1 MKAISLSSYA
11 DAYKSLKEDQFNR
24 YLNYF
29 GITVKKQES
38 IDIQDMIL
46 EILDCDIRTVQMSE
60 FYIGYTIPQI
70 SKEFDLLRF
79 GTNFTL
85 NIEVKNNSQPN
96 RVQKQLSQ
104 NKYYLRALGY
114 EVKSF
119 AYIAKTN
126 EFYRLDD
133 SENLIKSTI
142 DDLVDIIKNQKSKV
156 ITEIDA
162 LFKPSEYLVSP
173 LNSTAKFIGGNY
185 FLNGNQLTVR
195 DEIIKIINQNKLPFV
210 AIEGKPGTG
219 KSLLTYDIAKYY
231 IESGWNVAIFHC
243 GMLSE
248 GHEVLSRKNGWNIFA
263 AKEIDAAI
271 ASQNFDL
278 IVVDETQRI
287 YSNQLKNII
296 NTVTT
301 NKINCIFAYDR
312 EQIFT
317 SDEMHRDTAGVIEQL
332 NHKKYKL
339 TDKIRTNKEVAS
351 FISNLFN
358 KRNVSPGIDYK
369 NIHLCYFDSA
379 YALKDYLKQLRK
391 NDWEVINY
399 TSSNR
404 YVLSY
409 DKYQVGQQNAHKVI
423 GQEFDRVAA
432 VINQHFSYNS
442 EGRLISSR
450 ENGAPKYRLD
460 KMLYQMLTRARQE
473 ITIIIYKNPV
483 MLEACLQ
490 ILNR

>member
-29 GITVKKQES
+29 GITVKKQEC
-38 IDIQDMIL
+38 IDVQDMIL

-60 FYIGYTIPQI
+60 FYMGYTIPQI

-119 AYIAKTN
+119 SYIAKTN

-142 DDLVDIIKNQKSKV
+142 DDLVNVIKTQKPKV

-219 KSLLTYDIAKYY
+219 KSLLAYDIAKYY
-231 IESGWNVAIFHC
+231 IENGWNVAIFHC

-248 GHEVLSRKNGWNIFA
+248 GHEILSRKNGWNIFA
-263 AKEIDAAI
+263 AKDIDTAI

-278 IVVDETQRI
+278 IVVDETQR
-287 YSNQLKNII
+287 K
-296 NTVTT
+296 
-301 NKINCIFAYDR
+301 KIELWRF
-312 EQIFT
+312 
-317 SDEMHRDTAGVIEQL
+317 
-332 NHKKYKL
+332 K
-339 TDKIRTNKEVAS
+339 
-351 FISNLFN
+351 
-358 KRNVSPGIDYK
+358 
-369 NIHLCYFDSA
+369 
-379 YALKDYLKQLRK
+379 
-391 NDWEVINY
+391 
-399 TSSNR
+399 
-404 YVLSY
+404 
-409 DKYQVGQQNAHKVI
+409 
-423 GQEFDRVAA
+423 
-432 VINQHFSYNS
+432 NS
-442 EGRLISSR
+442 ECLIKRSKR
-450 ENGAPKYRLD
+450 F
-460 KMLYQMLTRARQE
+460 
-473 ITIIIYKNPV
+473 
-483 MLEACLQ
+483 LE
-490 ILNR
+490 